1 MEPQH
6 QGIAAMLAAFFLILG
21 IFSGVCFSFL
31 VVFFI
36 ENAGHLTPADGDG
49 GGGVLNGTNITAA
62 EPILMTTA
70 AWPLPGL

>member
-1 MEPQH
+1 
-6 QGIAAMLAAFFLILG
+6 MLAAFFLILG

-36 ENAGHLTPADGDG
+36 ENAGHLAPVDGDG
-49 GGGVLNGTNITAA
+49 GGGGALNGTNITAA